1 MKERILPSQQLASSR
16 RGKDRF
22 VVFAFAAAEL
32 LVETDLRGRISFAEG
47 AFRARFGRPAEDFIG
62 QPVISL
68 VAPSDR
74 PAFATALGLLSEN
87 GRLKPAVIAL
97 ADDGTTAFSVAG
109 LRLDD
114 GGAKLALTFAP
125 LPRELPG
132 GPLPAG
138 PGLASMAEEI
148 LRSGE
153 PGGPVG
159 FFELNG
165 PAGRFVPGGE
175 VSREI
180 QAELNK
186 QAGEGAVATE
196 LAAGRYGVLPGK
208 TPFDLPSLTTAVTE
222 ILKDRGV
229 NDVSV
234 GAMAVGLEAE
244 GLSPV
249 QATRALRFALAAFA
263 RGGNDALEKAG
274 FDGGLAGFLDSAS
287 ERATALR
294 RSIAERRFRMAFQP
308 IVSIADRE
316 PHHYEALIRPLQD
329 DDKAMSHPGEF
340 VALAEAVGL
349 TEELDWAV
357 VSAVCEAA
365 GAAGGTRVACNL
377 SGLSLQSPK
386 FREDMKT
393 LLENTPG
400 MADRLVV
407 EITET
412 AEIEQED
419 EAARMIELLR
429 EHKIPVCLDD
439 FGAGAAAFRY
449 LRAFKV
455 DYVKVDGIYVANAL
469 QSERDRGFI
478 AAMVDLARTVG
489 AQVVAERIET
499 EEEAALM
506 LELGVR
512 YGQGYLFGKPKMEL
526 AVRKAGQAWQEAK

>member
-1 MKERILPSQQLASSR
+1 MESAVPLQQPASSR
-16 RGKDRF
+16 QSKDRF

-32 LVETDLRGRISFAEG
+32 LVETDLRGQISFAEG
-47 AFRARFGRPAEDFIG
+47 AFPARFGRAGEDFIG

-74 PAFATALGLLSEN
+74 PAFATALALLSEH
-87 GRLKPAVIAL
+87 GRLKPAVIKL
-97 ADDGTTAFSVAG
+97 ADEEATAFSVAG
-109 LRLDD
+109 LKLGDAS
-114 GGAKLALTFAP
+114 AKLALTFAP

-132 GPLPAG
+132 GPLPGG

-159 FFELNG
+159 FLELTG
-165 PAGRFVPGGE
+165 PSGRFVPGGE
-175 VSREI
+175 VNREI
-180 QAELNK
+180 QEELNR

-196 LAAGRYGVLPGK
+196 LAAGRYGLLPGQ
-208 TPFDLPSLTTAVTE
+208 TPLDLPTLTSAVAE
-222 ILKDRGV
+222 ILKERGV

-244 GLSPV
+244 GLSQV

-274 FDGGLAGFLDSAS
+274 FAGGLAGFLDSAS
-287 ERATALR
+287 ERAAVLR

-308 IVSIADRE
+308 IVLIADRE
-316 PHHYEALIRPLQD
+316 PHHYEALIRPLQAD
-329 DDKAMSHPGEF
+329 DSAMSHPGEF

-386 FREDMKT
+386 FREDMKA

-400 MADRLVV
+400 MAERLVV

-419 EAARMIELLR
+419 EAVRMIELLR

-526 AVRKAGQAWQEAK
+526 AARKAGHTWQEEK

>member
-1 MKERILPSQQLASSR
+1 MMRSGTALQGLDLSRSSR
-16 RGKDRF
+16 DRF

-32 LVETDLRGRISFAEG
+32 LIEADLRGRIIFAEG
-47 AFRARFGRPAEDFIG
+47 AFPARFGRPAQNFIG
-62 QPVISL
+62 QRVISL

-74 PAFATALGLLSEN
+74 PAFATALGLLAEQ
-87 GRLKPAVIAL
+87 GRLKPAVIKL
-97 ADDGTTAFSVAG
+97 ADANATAFSVAG

-114 GGAKLALTFAP
+114 EGAKLALTFAP

-132 GPLPAG
+132 GPLPGG

-148 LRSGE
+148 LRTGE

-159 FFELNG
+159 FLELKG
-165 PAGRFVPGGE
+165 PAGRFVPPSE
-175 VSREI
+175 VNREI

-196 LAAGRYGVLPGK
+196 LAAGRYGVLPGQ
-208 TPFDLPSLTTAVTE
+208 TPFDLPSLTSAVAE

-229 NDVSV
+229 KDVSV
-234 GAMAVGLEAE
+234 GAMAVGLEAQ
-244 GLSPV
+244 GLSQV
-249 QATRALRFALAAFA
+249 QATRALRFALSAFA

-274 FDGGLAGFLDSAS
+274 FNGGLAGFLDSAS

-294 RSIAERRFRMAFQP
+294 RNIAERRFRMAFQP
-308 IVSIADRE
+308 IVALADRK
-316 PHHYEALIRPLQD
+316 PHHYEALIRPLQAD
-329 DDKAMSHPGEF
+329 DTTMSHPGEF

-357 VSAVCEAA
+357 LKAVWEAA
-365 GAAGGTRVACNL
+365 ANAGGTRVACNL

-386 FREDMKT
+386 FRADMKE
-393 LLENTPG
+393 LLGNTPG
-400 MADRLVV
+400 MAERLVV

-412 AEIEQED
+412 AEIEDED
-419 EAARMIELLR
+419 EAARMIALLR
-429 EHKIPVCLDD
+429 EHSVPVCLDD

-499 EEEAALM
+499 ESEAALM

-526 AVRKAGQAWQEAK
+526 ASRQAGLAWQEDT